1 MKKGEV
7 KLSRQLVVQELQ
19 SGPDRRTLG
28 YRGYTPSND
37 KFAGW
42 PNLGHCVEAFK
53 HPITGLG
60 GQDQKC
66 TRRRRADTKA
76 QSDSVG
82 PN

>member
-7 KLSRQLVVQELQ
+7 KLPRQLAVQELQ

-53 HPITGLG
+53 LPITGLG
-60 GQDQKC
+60 ARPKNARIGEELRHKGS
-66 TRRRRADTKA
+66 K
-76 QSDSVG
+76 
-82 PN
+82 